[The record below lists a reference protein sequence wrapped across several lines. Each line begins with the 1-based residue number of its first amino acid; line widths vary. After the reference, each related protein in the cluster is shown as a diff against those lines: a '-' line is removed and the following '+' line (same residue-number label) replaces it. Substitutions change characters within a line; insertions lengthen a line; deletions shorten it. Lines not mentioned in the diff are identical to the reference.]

1 MRQRLQEHA
10 AEGKLS
16 ASTEAK
22 VEQFTTEIVQRP
34 TSTAL
39 SHNRPK
45 NKVVRTVTFENNQG
59 LSRMSADKLLELF
72 AGEFVD
78 EVTPCSSMH
87 LLRCCST
94 CKFMVCSRRLALF
107 SWQAEEMRAKFA
119 MCHEPVWCAKV
130 ADFGETHL
138 LPSSTALFTHL
149 GLTALQTLRRNGVG
163 QPPSQRPIGPRCI
176 DSSQRLRRNARVHV
190 AGSNRT

>member
-1 MRQRLQEHA
+1 MNKEPTAEEWLSLSSVMRQRLQEHA

-78 EVTPCSSMH
+78 EVTPRSSMH
-87 LLRCCST
+87 LT
-94 CKFMVCSRRLALF
+94 AAL
-107 SWQAEEMRAKFA
+107 
-119 MCHEPVWCAKV
+119 H
-130 ADFGETHL
+130 
-138 LPSSTALFTHL
+138 
-149 GLTALQTLRRNGVG
+149 
-163 QPPSQRPIGPRCI
+163 
-176 DSSQRLRRNARVHV
+176 
-190 AGSNRT
+190 

>member
-1 MRQRLQEHA
+1 MSSVMRQRLQEHA

-22 VEQFTTEIVQRP
+22 LEQFTTEIVLRP

-72 AGEFVD
+72 TGEFVD

-87 LLRCCST
+87 PLRCCS
-94 CKFMVCSRRLALF
+94 KFMVRSRWLAL
-107 SWQAEEMRAKFA
+107 
-119 MCHEPVWCAKV
+119 C
-130 ADFGETHL
+130 
-138 LPSSTALFTHL
+138 
-149 GLTALQTLRRNGVG
+149 
-163 QPPSQRPIGPRCI
+163 
-176 DSSQRLRRNARVHV
+176 
-190 AGSNRT
+190 